1 MRKWTYLVATLL
13 MAGTTATF
21 TGCID
26 TDEPE
31 GIAELRGAKSE
42 LIKAQAAVK
51 LVEVEWQKAQV
62 AYQELENKAK
72 ELSNQYQEYDNQMH
86 ALDVE
91 LKKLEVERAEA
102 ATEREK
108 AEAEAKIAEANR
120 NKAFWENKMAEE
132 AEIFKASILKYQT
145 STAQAQ
151 EAYDNAI
158 KLIEA
163 GKLLLSDGEKAIINK
178 AQVHLANAATAMNG
192 KYLLL
197 MQAQN
202 AYNAAI
208 TDPTTPT
215 LAGLQALLKQ
225 AEVAVEK
232 NEILLK
238 EKENLLALAED
249 FDAAE
254 WDAEY
259 QKLQKKVSE
268 YQSLQDK
275 AEVENAKIK
284 VSEAYKAAE
293 KNVSEKKELKK
304 TAKKAYDHD
313 GTPNGAKQDSIAAT
327 KAERTI
333 KAYKSEPIDDGLKE
347 LFANDFNSK
356 GYDKATG
363 VFSYKEGTY
372 TQAEYDEDLTIAD
385 ESARTTV
392 ASIRIN
398 RVNGWIDALTAYTV
412 DENGVAWNE
421 QMKAGLVKKAT
432 EAGKTSETAYG
443 YWDIAR
449 KAYTAGTKATPT
461 EPIAALEKIEKAYNE
476 AYKGLDD
483 AIKAYNKAY
492 DDKYKSAYDKE
503 IAALKTTKTLE
514 LYEKKVGDNDTYKKY
529 LADNPK
535 VDATQK
541 IAYIKTYIL
550 AKADYEEQD
559 KAVEEYLKGEGK
571 TAAETV
577 AGKAW
582 NGSEEQTAAN
592 KTLTTANAAVKK
604 AIQNIAPAISAF
616 KSSDY
621 ATGKLSIA
629 TPYGQVVVNDD
640 YNTKKITG
648 SDGTAKLFYEDEKDG
663 KGVVTGHIVAT
674 VSDIDATEFAK
685 LTETKVDNAIA
696 RTAVTSTSDVAF
708 GKTIKTTGSTTND
721 RLEPVTEK
729 MIRNYV
735 AANAGTEINEA
746 NFGKLGAKIEAD
758 DAVTKCTAK
767 INAVKTIKNEITLFE
782 GVLTSLKAEIQANTD
797 LMKPFIAAA
806 DKARAAVAA
815 AEAEVKKAEEARDA
829 LNAEAVADVLKYSEL
844 VADYTTLSQEVQ
856 TQIDGI
862 KTGDDMKDL
871 KTVEAILN
879 YWKKAVAD
887 QEVVVE
893 SGKQNLTA
901 AEKNIELFNKGEYS
915 QAYVVEQKRIAME
928 AAAAIYDAA
937 KVVYDDALAQVKSV
951 LETLVK

>member
-1 MRKWTYLVATLL
+1 

-31 GIAELRGAKSE
+31 GITNLRGAKSE

-91 LKKLEVERAEA
+91 LKKLEVERAQA

-108 AEAEAKIAEANR
+108 AEADAKIAEANR

-132 AEIFKASILKYQT
+132 AEIFKESMLKYQT
-145 STAQAQ
+145 NTAQAQ
-151 EAYDNAI
+151 EAYDNAM

-178 AQVHLANAATAMNG
+178 AQVHLANAADAMNA

-197 MQAQN
+197 KQAQV

-225 AEVAVEK
+225 AEVTVEK
-232 NEILLK
+232 SEILLK

-249 FDAAE
+249 FDATE
-254 WDAEY
+254 WDTKY
-259 QKLQKKVSE
+259 QELQKKVSE

-275 AEVENAKIK
+275 AEMKNAEIK
-284 VSEAYKAAE
+284 ATAVYKAAE
-293 KNVSEKKELKK
+293 KNVSDKTILK
-304 TAKKAYDHD
+304 TAAEKAYDN
-313 GTPNGAKQDSIAAT
+313 GANTPNGAKQDSIAAT
-327 KAERTI
+327 TTNRTI
-333 KAYKSEPIDDGLKE
+333 KAYKSEPVDAGLLD
-347 LFANDFNSK
+347 LFTTGFTPV
-356 GYDKATG
+356 GYTASTG
-363 VFSYKEGTY
+363 VFSYTTATY
-372 TQAEYDEDLTIAD
+372 TQADYDVDLAVTD
-385 ESARTTV
+385 EAARTSE
-392 ASIRIN
+392 ASVRIN
-398 RVNGWIDALTAYTV
+398 TVNGWIKALTDYKV

-421 QMKAGLVKKAT
+421 NMKAGLVKTAT
-432 EAGKTSETAYG
+432 AAGKTFETAYG
-443 YWDIAR
+443 YWDIAV

-461 EPIAALEKIEKAYNE
+461 EPIADLEKVKKAYND

-514 LYEKKVGDNDTYKKY
+514 LYEKTVGSSNTTYNTYKVE
-529 LADNPK
+529 NPK
-535 VDATQK
+535 ATDAQK

-550 AKADYEEQD
+550 PPATCEEQD
-559 KAVEEYLKGEGK
+559 KAVEVYLKGDGK

-592 KTLTTANAAVKK
+592 KTLNTANTAVKK
-604 AIQNIAPAISAF
+604 AIVNIAPAISAF

-621 ATGKLSIA
+621 ANGKLSIA
-629 TPYGQVVVNDD
+629 TPYGQVVANKD
-640 YNTKKITG
+640 YDTKKITG
-648 SDGTAKLFYEDEKDG
+648 ADGTASSFHEDEKDG
-663 KGVVTGHIVAT
+663 KGVATGHIVAT
-674 VSDIDATEFAK
+674 VSDIDATEFTK
-685 LTETKVDNAIA
+685 LTETKVDNTIA
-696 RTAVTSTSDVAF
+696 RAAVTSTSDVAF
-708 GKTIKTTGSTTND
+708 GGTITTTGSTSSTGSVND
-721 RLEPVTEK
+721 RLEPVTED
-729 MIRNYV
+729 MIHNYV
-735 AANAGTEINEA
+735 TANAGTAINET
-746 NFGKLGAKIEAD
+746 NFGKLGAKMEAD

-767 INAVKTIKNEITLFE
+767 INAVKTIEAEITLFE
-782 GVLTSLKAEIQANTD
+782 GVRASLKAEIQTNTD
-797 LMKPFIAAA
+797 LMKPFIDAA

-815 AEAEVKKAEEARDA
+815 ADAEVKKATEERDA
-829 LNAEAVADVLKYSEL
+829 LNAETVADVLKYNEL
-844 VADYTTLSQEVQ
+844 VGDYTTLSQEVQ

-862 KTGDDMKDL
+862 KGAGAGMTGL
-871 KTVEAILN
+871 TTVEEILN
-879 YWKKAVAD
+879 YWKQAVAD
-887 QEVVVE
+887 QAVVVE
-893 SGKQNLTA
+893 SGKQNLAA
-901 AEKNIELFNKGEYS
+901 AEKNIELFNKDEYS
-915 QAYVVEQKRIAME
+915 QAYVVEQKLIAME
-928 AAAAIYDAA
+928 AAKAIYDASKA
-937 KVVYDDALAQVKSV
+937 VYDDALAQVKTV
-951 LETLVK
+951 LETLTK